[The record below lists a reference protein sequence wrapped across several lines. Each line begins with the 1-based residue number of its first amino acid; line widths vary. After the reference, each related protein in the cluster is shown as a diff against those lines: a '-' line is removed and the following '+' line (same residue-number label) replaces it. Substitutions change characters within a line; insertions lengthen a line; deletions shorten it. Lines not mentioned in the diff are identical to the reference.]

1 VSVGGGPIDVDPARR
16 APGRDRT
23 NARGEATREL
33 ILLTAERLFAERG
46 IEAVPLRDIGQA
58 ADQKNNFAVQ
68 YHFGDR
74 ENLVRAIAAYRAR
87 SVLAANEALAVE
99 RGAGAAEPTV
109 IDLVRAFVHALA
121 TNLDGDSHFLGFVS
135 RYIIERGGYAG
146 LEQAVPT
153 GSISTMQATFLR
165 RLPTHSAA
173 LLDERWEILF
183 TSAVHALARYQVAM
197 RNGALAA
204 PLDFLIEDLVRSLAA
219 ALAEPPPRG
228 VSGDARGAAAGTTG
242 HPATAGCLAA
252 APGPSGARRRGTA
265 TR

>member
-1 VSVGGGPIDVDPARR
+1 MSVGGGPIDVDPARR

-74 ENLVRAIAAYRAR
+74 ENLVRAIAEYRSR
-87 SVLAANEALAVE
+87 SVLAANEALAADLST
-99 RGAGAAEPTV
+99 GAPEPTV
-109 IDLVRAFVHALA
+109 TDLVRSFVTALA
-121 TNLDGDSHFLGFVS
+121 TNLEGDSHFLGFVS

-146 LEQAVPT
+146 LDAAVPT
-153 GSISTMQATFLR
+153 GSIKTIRASFLR
-165 RLPTHSAA
+165 LLPTHTDA

-197 RNGALAA
+197 RKGALAA
-204 PLDFLIEDLVRSLAA
+204 PLDFLIEDLVRSLTA
-219 ALAEPPPRG
+219 ALAEPPPGG
-228 VSGDARGAAAGTTG
+228 VSGGARGAAAGTTG

-252 APGPSGARRRGTA
+252 ARGPSGGRRRGTA